1 MTQPHLSTTA
11 LAIVLLVVAIGFYG
25 LIKLYGSW
33 IDGKEQK
40 AREKEKRAGQVK
52 AREDE
57 DE

>member
-11 LAIVLLVVAIGFYG
+11 LAIVLAVVAAGFYG

-33 IDGKEQK
+33 VDEKRIDGK
-40 AREKEKRAGQVK
+40 REKVEDKLK